1 MWSVCP
7 YVCASA
13 CLLCKHVCMSVCMC
27 VCASLCLC
35 VCMSLC
41 VSMCLYVCMLLF
53 KRSCML
59 EDLGHQKVLYAP
71 STMLLLRGL
80 QDMESISGACR
91 QLCCTLSCYFAFAR
105 GLRFLFSRPSFPAPP
120 SLPPSLSLYFLSLSL
135 SFLSLSFNLY
145 TFFLDCTTRL
155 TEVLKHKFRQVRTWE
170 CSRTKPTSSV
180 PTSRGPA
187 RFCTERVRQ
196 RDGLQSSRCIAHAS
210 VLHA

>member
-1 MWSVCP
+1 MSARPHVCF
-7 YVCASA
+7 ASMSA
-13 CLLCKHVCMSVCMC
+13 CLYACAC
-27 VCASLCLC
+27 VRSLCLC

-53 KRSCML
+53 KPSCML

-71 STMLLLRGL
+71 STMLPTPWIAGHGVHLRRMSPTMLHPQLL
-80 QDMESISGACR
+80 
-91 QLCCTLSCYFAFAR
+91 LCVCERVEVLVFSAFLSR
-105 GLRFLFSRPSFPAPP
+105 T
-120 SLPPSLSLYFLSLSL
+120 SLPPSPLSLSLFFLSLSL
-135 SFLSLSFNLY
+135 SLFYRSPSTYTLSFS
-145 TFFLDCTTRL
+145 TAPREL